1 MQAGESNHNELRP
14 GRSFV
19 PYFVLVL
26 GLISTAFFAFYVWR
40 TADAKDSARFTTTA
54 QELTAH
60 VRGRPRIYIEVL
72 RAGTGLFA
80 ISPSVSPNQFHNF
93 VERLEL
99 KDQYPG
105 AEGIGYLSRVKRDQ
119 KDAYLAARRQQG
131 IRDFQIWP
139 EQDRDEY
146 NPVVYFEPLDQYQ
159 HAIVGYDM
167 STEPAR
173 RVAMETARDTGL
185 PAVTARVL
193 LTHDGQ
199 REGAPGFLIY
209 APVYENDRTPTTV
222 EERREALSGFV
233 FSQFRAADFIKA
245 VMAIKN
251 VTDMDLRLYDGLEA
265 TNENMFWN
273 TAAESS
279 IGTQPRLTAASVV
292 DVAGRSWTVVAS
304 SRPEFFAGTN
314 RNWVYHTASAGIL
327 VSLLLFG
334 LTHSQVKS
342 RAASERSAAELRASE
357 GTVRKTLTDRERA
370 EEALRESEERYRELV
385 ENANDIVFTLD
396 LQGNMTSVNKAVENL
411 TGYSR
416 DELLKM
422 NMSEFLSP
430 ASFEAARQMTQ
441 RKLGGEERTNY
452 EVDVQT
458 KHGRPV
464 RLEISSRLAMKSG
477 KPIGIQGVARDITAR
492 RRAEEALRE
501 VDQRALSA
509 YERLLERV
517 SLLSQALGTARD
529 LLTIFRALRDFA
541 VVSAPCDGLFVS
553 LYDPIRDVR
562 TACYGWG
569 DQQEINISELPPM
582 PITSTGPNSKAV
594 RTGEVVVTDDY
605 MNVTRPSPGIIVGP
619 DNGLRPKS
627 SLAAPM
633 SVMGRIV
640 GTIEIQSY
648 APAAYREEHVTAIR
662 MAANL
667 VAVAIENAR
676 LLEQESSARATA
688 EESNRLKDEFLATVS
703 HELRTPLT
711 AILGWSRM
719 LQSDSLD
726 EKMSINAIET
736 IRRNAKAQSQII
748 DDILDVSRIITGKL
762 SMDLNPIEL
771 APVIAAAV
779 DVVRPTAEAKGIR
792 IETELPAQPMVVAGD
807 SNRLQQVVWNLLSNA
822 IKFTPGQ
829 GRVSLKVQERGSQV
843 QIKVTDNGQ
852 GISADFLPFVFDRF
866 RQADSTTTRQ
876 HGGLGLGLAIA
887 RHLVE
892 IHGGT
897 IEASSDGTG
906 KGSTFVLT
914 LPRLGLGADLKRPE
928 SSEDGLGAGLLSEPR
943 LSGIH
948 VLLVDDDEDTLNLI
962 TAALSQG
969 HARVTAVS
977 SAAAALEA
985 IKLSVPD
992 VLVSDIAMPGE
1003 DGYQLLERVKA
1014 LDIVNGRPFAAVAI
1028 TAYAQEEDRLK
1039 ALASGFQSYLAKP
1052 IELSDLIEAVEQAAR
1067 RPQENKEEFQSDP
1080 VQNRT

>member
-14 GRSFV
+14 GRYFV

-26 GLISTAFFAFYVWR
+26 SLVSTAFFAFYVWR
-40 TADAKDSARFTTTA
+40 TAEAKDSARFTTTA
-54 QELTAH
+54 QELSSY
-60 VRGRPRIYIEVL
+60 VRGRPRLYIEVL
-72 RAGTGLFA
+72 RAGAGLFA
-80 ISPSVSPNQFHNF
+80 ISPSVSPSQFHNF

-105 AEGIGYLSRVKRDQ
+105 AEGIGYLARVKGDQ
-119 KDAYLAARRQQG
+119 KEAYLAARRQQG
-131 IRDFQIWP
+131 LRDFQIWP
-139 EQDRDEY
+139 EQEKDEY
-146 NPVVYFEPLDQYQ
+146 NPVVYFEPLDEHQ

-173 RVAMETARDTGL
+173 RTAMETARDTGL
-185 PAVTARVL
+185 PAATARVL
-193 LTHDGQ
+193 LKHED
-199 REGAPGFLIY
+199 EPNSEPGFLIY

-233 FSQFRAADFIKA
+233 FSQFRAAEFIKA

-251 VTDMDLRLYDGLEA
+251 VTDVDVRLHDGLEA
-265 TNENMFWN
+265 TNENLFCD
-273 TAAESS
+273 TAAESGAGET
-279 IGTQPRLTAASVV
+279 GTRPRLNAASVV
-292 DVAGRSWTVVAS
+292 DVASRSWTVVAS
-304 SRPEFFAGTN
+304 SRPEFFAATN
-314 RNWVYHTASAGIL
+314 RNSVYHTASAGIL

-342 RAASERSAAELRASE
+342 RASSERSAAELLASE
-357 GTVRKTLTDRERA
+357 SKVRTTLTDRERA

-396 LQGNMTSVNKAVENL
+396 LDGNVTSINKAVENL
-411 TGYSR
+411 TGFSR

-422 NMSEFLSP
+422 NMSQFLSP
-430 ASFEAARQMTQ
+430 GSFAAAQQMTA
-441 RKLGGEERTNY
+441 RKLQGEQRTNY
-452 EVDVQT
+452 EVDVQA

-477 KPIGIQGVARDITAR
+477 NPVGIQGVARDITAR

-501 VDQRALSA
+501 VDQQALSA
-509 YERLLERV
+509 YEQLLERV

-529 LLTIFRALRDFA
+529 LVTIFRALRDFA
-541 VVSAPCDGLFVS
+541 LVSAPCDGLFVS
-553 LYDPIRDVR
+553 LYDSIRDVR

-569 DQQEINISELPPM
+569 DHQEINISELPPM
-582 PITSTGPNSKAV
+582 PITSTGPNSKAI

-605 MNVTRPSPGIIVGP
+605 MTVTRPSSGIIVGP

-648 APAAYREEHVTAIR
+648 APAAYREEHVTAMR

-711 AILGWSRM
+711 AILGWARM

-726 EKMSINAIET
+726 EKTSANAIET

-762 SMDLNPIEL
+762 PMDLNPLEL
-771 APVIAAAV
+771 APVLAAAV
-779 DVVRPTAEAKGIR
+779 DVVRPTAEAKGIG
-792 IETELPAQPMVVAGD
+792 IETELPAHPMVVAGD
-807 SNRLQQVVWNLLSNA
+807 SNRLQQVIWNLLSNA
-822 IKFTPGQ
+822 IKFTPSQ
-829 GRVSLKVQERGSQV
+829 GRVWLKAQERGSQV
-843 QIKVTDNGQ
+843 EIKVTDNGQ
-852 GISADFLPFVFDRF
+852 GISEDFLPFVFDRF

-897 IEASSDGTG
+897 IKASSDGAG
-906 KGSTFVLT
+906 KGSTFLLT
-914 LPRLGLGADLKRPE
+914 LPRLGVGADLKRQE
-928 SSEDGLGAGLLSEPR
+928 SENDLGAVLLSEPR
-943 LSGIH
+943 LNGIH
-948 VLLVDDDEDTLNLI
+948 VLLVDDDEDTLHLI
-962 TAALSQG
+962 TAALAQG
-969 HARVTAVS
+969 HAKVTAVS

-985 IKLSVPD
+985 IKLCVPD

-1003 DGYQLLERVKA
+1003 DGYQLLERVRA
-1014 LDIVNGRPFAAVAI
+1014 LNLGNGRPLAAVAI
-1028 TAYAQEEDRLK
+1028 TAYAQEEERLK

-1067 RPQENKEEFQSDP
+1067 RS
-1080 VQNRT
+1080 